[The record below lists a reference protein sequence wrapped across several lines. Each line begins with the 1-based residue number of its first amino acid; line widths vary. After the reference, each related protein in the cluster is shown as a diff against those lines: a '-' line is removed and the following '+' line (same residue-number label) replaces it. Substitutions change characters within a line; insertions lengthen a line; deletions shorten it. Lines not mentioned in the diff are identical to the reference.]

1 MLLSQSYR
9 EVWSLRSKLIF
20 RFIFSYFLLYI
31 LLMFTSSLFKT
42 PFKWIGK
49 SLLGF
54 SYDFDVSGY
63 GSGDNTYAYIT
74 LFVNFVLAVIIT
86 FSWSVLKPNRKE
98 YNKAFY
104 WFLVVLRVFIILA
117 MLLYGF
123 VKVFQIQFQPPSFVK
138 LLQPLGEF
146 SPMGLAWTYMG
157 YSKGFGMFAGLM
169 EILGG
174 VLLIWRRTATL
185 GAFIV
190 IGVMTQ
196 VAMMNLMFDIPVKL
210 FSIHLILMASI
221 IFMTDIKRF
230 LSVFIKNKSTE
241 AYDFYHP
248 ETSKSYHKTISIIK
262 KIILPILLIAGC
274 VLGYLGQ
281 LNISDQNH
289 RPALYGIW
297 ETKTFI
303 KNNDTIP
310 PLTTDSHRWR
320 YLLIERKGKAVV
332 KTMTDK
338 LVRHTFETDTTENKI
353 SIYSQYSIKDSLNFE
368 FDLPKPNLLK
378 LWGKIE
384 SDSIF
389 VTLEKKDLNEF
400 PLHSRGFNWINER
413 PYNK

>member
-1 MLLSQSYR
+1 MLISQSYR

-20 RFIFSYFLLYI
+20 RFIFSYFLLYMV
-31 LLMFTSSLFKT
+31 LMFTSSLFEVPFRWLGKT
-42 PFKWIGK
+42 F
-49 SLLGF
+49 LGF
-54 SYDFDVSGY
+54 TYEYDVSGY

-74 LFVNFVLAVIIT
+74 LFFNLILALFFTVLWT
-86 FSWSVLKPNRKE
+86 VLQRNKKE

-104 WFLVVLRVFIILA
+104 WFIVALRFFIVSA

-157 YSKGFGMFAGLM
+157 YSKGFGMFAGIM

-190 IGVMTQ
+190 VGVMTQ

-210 FSIHLILMASI
+210 FSIHLILMAGI
-221 IFMTDIKRF
+221 IFMTDFKRF
-230 LSVFIKNKSTE
+230 QSVFIKNKSTK

-248 ETSKSYHKTISIIK
+248 ISSKSYHKTISILK
-262 KIILPILLIAGC
+262 KLVLPILLIAGC
-274 VLGYLGQ
+274 ILSYLGQ
-281 LNISDQNH
+281 LNISDINH

-297 ETKTFI
+297 EAKTFI
-303 KNNDTIP
+303 KNKDTIP

-320 YLLIERKGKAVV
+320 YLLVERKGNAVV

-338 LVRHTFETDTTENKI
+338 LLRYTFETDTLQNKI
-353 SIYSQYSIKDSLNFE
+353 SVYSQYSSKDSLNFE
-368 FDLPKPNLLK
+368 FDLPNRNQLK
-378 LWGKIE
+378 LWGEIE
-384 SDSIF
+384 NDSIY
-389 VTLEKKDLNEF
+389 VVLQKKDLKEF

-413 PYNK
+413 PYNQ